1 VSEGGGLPPD
11 GVQRRPQRPSRRW
24 PERVRPSDELAARLN
39 REWRLF
45 GAGGANGSLKQRLTE
60 PLRVALAAVLGPQ
73 RAFNSTVVQHI
84 NHLHEVNDLTS
95 HVLREM
101 IDDVFQRTEVL
112 FDRIEQLEARFGE
125 MDGVLD
131 DLYRHQQLFAATE
144 RRVTDAVAAMR
155 EEHAQIRTSI
165 GVLRHETQQLSK
177 ALAAPPAVTHPPA
190 VAHPASPAEL
200 TGGLGRTADALSHR
214 YVGFED
220 EFRGSAAAVGAALA
234 AYVPL
239 FTGASDVLDVGC
251 GRGEFLA
258 LLRDSGISARGIDLN
273 EAMVEVCR
281 ERGLTATVADALAYL
296 RGQPDAS
303 LGGLFAAQVVEHLQ
317 PGYLT
322 QLLDTAFAKLR
333 PGAMIVLETINP
345 ACWFA
350 FFSSYIRDITHER
363 PLHPET
369 LKYLL
374 VATGFEQVQIRY
386 SAPYPDH
393 DKLQAVGAADLP
405 LDAANTLNAN
415 AEKLNQ
421 LLFTYLDYA
430 AIGKR

>member
-1 VSEGGGLPPD
+1 MSEGGTPPD
-11 GVQRRPQRPSRRW
+11 ADRRRPERPSRRW
-24 PERVRPSDELAARLN
+24 PERIRPSDELSERLN
-39 REWRLF
+39 RQWRLF
-45 GAGGANGSLKQRLTE
+45 GSGGANGSLKERLTE
-60 PLRVALAAVLGPQ
+60 PLRIAIAAVLGPQ

-131 DLYRHQQLFAATE
+131 DLHRHQQLFAATE
-144 RRVTDAVAAMR
+144 RRVTDSVAAMR
-155 EEHAQIRTSI
+155 DEHAQIRTAV
-165 GVLRHETQQLSK
+165 GVLRHETQQLSRSVDVTRTG
-177 ALAAPPAVTHPPA
+177 APAAPA
-190 VAHPASPAEL
+190 
-200 TGGLGRTADALSHR
+200 GGIEARSSDALTHK

-220 EFRGSAAAVGAALA
+220 EFRGSAAAVGAGLA

-239 FTGASDVLDVGC
+239 FAGASDVLDVGC
-251 GRGEFLA
+251 GRGEFLS
-258 LLRDSGISARGIDLN
+258 LLRDSGVSARGIDLN

-281 ERGLTATVADALAYL
+281 ERGLTATVADALGYL
-296 RGQPDAS
+296 RNQPDES

-322 QLLDTAFAKLR
+322 QLLETAFTKLR
-333 PGAMIVLETINP
+333 PGATIVLETINP

-363 PLHPET
+363 PLHPDT

-374 VATGFEQVQIRY
+374 VATGFQQVEIRY
-386 SAPYPDH
+386 SAPYPQH
-393 DKLQAVGAADLP
+393 DKLQTVGAAGLP
-405 LDAANTLNAN
+405 IDAANTLNAN

-430 AIGKR
+430 AIGKRGSEVI

>member
-1 VSEGGGLPPD
+1 MSEGGLPPD
-11 GVQRRPQRPSRRW
+11 GVPRRPQRPSRRW
-24 PERVRPSDELAARLN
+24 PERVRPSDELAERLN

-45 GAGGANGSLKQRLTE
+45 GAGGSNGSLKQRLTE
-60 PLRVALAAVLGPQ
+60 PLRIALAAVLGPQ

-177 ALAAPPAVTHPPA
+177 AVAPPPAGAPPPPVTAGAVPGA
-190 VAHPASPAEL
+190 LS
-200 TGGLGRTADALSHR
+200 GRSERTTDALSHK

-220 EFRGSAAAVGAALA
+220 EFRGSAAAIGAGLA

-239 FTGASDVLDVGC
+239 FAGASDVLDVGC
-251 GRGEFLA
+251 GRGEFLS

-273 EAMVEVCR
+273 EAMVDVCR
-281 ERGLTATVADALAYL
+281 ERGLTATVADALGYL
-296 RGQPDAS
+296 RDQPDGS

-322 QLLDTAFAKLR
+322 QLLETAFAKLR
-333 PGAMIVLETINP
+333 PGALIVLETINP

-374 VATGFEQVQIRY
+374 VATGFEQVAIRY

-393 DKLQAVGAADLP
+393 DKLQAVGAAGLP

-430 AIGKR
+430 AIGTR